1 MFVFEKQEQGLNAG
15 KYDWAGAATVVA
27 IYLNCLIKKA
37 TPSALNRVRV
47 RYTSVSALFLS
58 SALEEDDEKGRRK
71 GYIISSSYF
80 VPP

>member
-27 IYLNCLIKKA
+27 IYLNCLIKKGA
-37 TPSALNRVRV
+37 TPPARVRV
-47 RYTSVSALFLS
+47 RYTSVSEFLS